1 LVQEYFWQVELPKKE
16 TVFWYATLFGKVL
29 ATPVQMH
36 PKKNNNH
43 HKVHNNEFVSG
54 LGRSSSLSLTS
65 TSFLDV
71 VATEGIGSAVGVLKV
86 S

>member
-1 LVQEYFWQVELPKKE
+1 LWQVKLPKKG
-16 TVFWYATLFGKVL
+16 TVFWFATLFGKVL

-43 HKVHNNEFVSG
+43 HKIHNNELASG
-54 LGRSSSLSLTS
+54 LGHSSVLSLTS

-71 VATEGIGSAVGVLKV
+71 VDTEGIGSAVGVLKA